1 MSRLPD
7 GLIIVCKR
15 DCPTCTLLAPV
26 YSQLLASTIPVTI
39 YTQDDPTFP
48 TTDAVDDTA
57 LEQSFY
63 LRIDTVPTLLRIENG
78 VEQARTVGWQ
88 CHEWEAISGVAG
100 LGIDLPAMRPGCG
113 ALNVMPGIAEEL
125 QVRYGETG
133 MNARQ
138 IEVGEYIDEWEYA
151 FEQGWSDGLPVVPP
165 TPARVYRMLQG
176 TKRDPDEVIG
186 LIPPNQNSC
195 TVEKVAI
202 NAVMAGCKPEYMPVV
217 LAAIE
222 AALQDDF
229 CMHGV
234 LATTYHVG
242 PVVIVNGPI
251 AKQIGMNSGVNALGQ
266 GNRANATIGRA
277 LQLIIRNVG
286 GGRPGE
292 VDRAV
297 MGNPGKYTF
306 CFAEREADSP
316 WESLAVERG
325 FSYTDSTVTLFAG
338 DGVRPIMDQLSRTPA
353 SLARS
358 FAMAL
363 RSVCHP
369 KVAQGSDAILLVCPE
384 HARTFREAGWSKTRL
399 TEELDRLLTTDVAE
413 LIRGAGDNA
422 EGIPEALGQS
432 TPNGRITKFR
442 PGGLLIV
449 HVGGTAGM
457 FSAIIGGWPGSGPRG
472 TSPVTQPIRES

>member
-1 MSRLPD
+1 MYTPAD
-7 GLIIVCKR
+7 GLIIVCKE
-15 DCPTCTLLAPV
+15 DCPTCTLLTPV
-26 YSQLLASTIPVTI
+26 YEQLRGGSLPITI
-39 YTQDDPTFP
+39 YTQDAPSFP
-48 TTDAVDDTA
+48 SAEAIDDRA
-57 LEQSFY
+57 LEHSFH
-63 LRIDTVPTLLRIENG
+63 LAIETVPTLIRVVNG
-78 VEQARTVGWQ
+78 VEEARTVGWLRSD
-88 CHEWEAISGVAG
+88 WEAISGMRE
-100 LGIDLPAMRPGCG
+100 LGTDLPAARPGCG
-113 ALNVMPGIAEEL
+113 ARNVMPGIAEDL

-133 MNARQ
+133 MHARR
-138 IEVGEYIDEWEYA
+138 IEVGDYMDEWEYA
-151 FEQGWSDGLPVVPP
+151 FEQGWSDGLPIVPP

-176 TKRDPDEVIG
+176 TSRKADELVG
-186 LIPPNQNSC
+186 VIPPNQGNC

-217 LAAIE
+217 LAAVE
-222 AALQDDF
+222 AACIDEF

-242 PVVIVNGPI
+242 PVIIVNGPI

-316 WESLAVERG
+316 WESLAAERG
-325 FSYTDSTVTLFAG
+325 IDPTQSTVTLFAG
-338 DGVRPIMDQLSRTPA
+338 DGLHPIMDQLSRTPE

-369 KVAQGSDAILLVCPE
+369 KAAQGSDAILLVCPE
-384 HARTFREAGWSKTRL
+384 HARTFREAGWSKATLHAAL
-399 TEELDRLLTTDVAE
+399 TSLLTTDGRE
-413 LIRGAGDNA
+413 LLRGAGGNA
-422 EGIPEALGQS
+422 EGIPESALQNSADGQIS
-432 TPNGRITKFR
+432 KFR
-442 PGGLLIV
+442 EGGLLLV
-449 HVGGTAGM
+449 HVGGSAGM
-457 FSAIIGGWPGSGPRG
+457 FSALIGGWPGSGPRG
-472 TSPVTQPIRES
+472 SAPVTQVIAT